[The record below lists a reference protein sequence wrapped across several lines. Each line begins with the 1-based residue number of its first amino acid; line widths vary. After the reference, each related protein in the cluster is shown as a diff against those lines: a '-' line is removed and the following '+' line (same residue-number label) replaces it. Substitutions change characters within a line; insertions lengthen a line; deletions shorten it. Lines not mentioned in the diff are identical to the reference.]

1 MLVSRA
7 VHVSGVLLVPTRCVS
22 PLRCMPPEGMCESEE
37 GVITG
42 REPDDD
48 VITDASRHGS
58 KDASCPSHHRIRLIT
73 DPSHRRLEPS
83 RARSE
88 ELDRLPDHSMVT
100 ALSFRDAGSS
110 RPRAFRVV
118 VLTVS
123 S

>member
-1 MLVSRA
+1 MSE
-7 VHVSGVLLVPTRCVS
+7 PS
-22 PLRCMPPEGMCESEE
+22 P
-37 GVITG
+37 
-42 REPDDD
+42 D
-48 VITDASRHGS
+48 
-58 KDASCPSHHRIRLIT
+58 RLIT
-73 DPSHRRLEPS
+73 DASHRRLEPS

>member
-22 PLRCMPPEGMCESEE
+22 PVRCMPPKGMCESEE

-73 DPSHRRLEPS
+73 M
-83 RARSE
+83 RAI
-88 ELDRLPDHSMVT
+88 
-100 ALSFRDAGSS
+100 AGSS
-110 RPRAFRVV
+110 HHGREVR
-118 VLTVS
+118 S
-123 S
+123 SIHSPITRW

>member
-1 MLVSRA
+1 MSE
-7 VHVSGVLLVPTRCVS
+7 PS
-22 PLRCMPPEGMCESEE
+22 P
-37 GVITG
+37 
-42 REPDDD
+42 D
-48 VITDASRHGS
+48 
-58 KDASCPSHHRIRLIT
+58 RLIT
-73 DPSHRRLEPS
+73 DASHRRLEPS

-88 ELDRLPDHSMVT
+88 ELDKLPDHSMVT